1 MAKVQT
7 KKQTI
12 RVDMTAMCDV
22 AFLLLSFFIMTS
34 TARLP
39 EPYPVETPASTVQTK
54 LPDSNIAT
62 ITVGDDKVFF
72 GIAGREER
80 MLMLRKMAERYNVTF
95 SQQQIEDFS
104 LIDAFGVDI
113 HVLDQIIAMK
123 GSDRNKPGVQTGI
136 PMDSLNNQL
145 RDWILSARLAAR
157 ELSNLDLDIAI
168 KGDAEVEYPM
178 IKRVI
183 DVLQDQ
189 RKNNFFLVTTL
200 RGDDF

>member
-62 ITVGDDKVFF
+62 ITVGDD
-72 GIAGREER
+72 RC
-80 MLMLRKMAERYNVTF
+80 F
-95 SQQQIEDFS
+95 S
-104 LIDAFGVDI
+104 G
-113 HVLDQIIAMK
+113 
-123 GSDRNKPGVQTGI
+123 
-136 PMDSLNNQL
+136 
-145 RDWILSARLAAR
+145 
-157 ELSNLDLDIAI
+157 
-168 KGDAEVEYPM
+168 
-178 IKRVI
+178 
-183 DVLQDQ
+183 
-189 RKNNFFLVTTL
+189 L
-200 RGDDF
+200 RGGRSGCSCSGKWLKDTM